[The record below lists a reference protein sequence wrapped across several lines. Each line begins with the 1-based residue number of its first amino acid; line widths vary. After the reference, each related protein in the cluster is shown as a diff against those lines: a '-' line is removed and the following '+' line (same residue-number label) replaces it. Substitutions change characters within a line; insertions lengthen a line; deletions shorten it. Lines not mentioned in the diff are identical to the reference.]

1 MHKLWYSPSAVRN
14 KRCLS
19 NNVNP
24 TCSLAHNRNDRHD
37 TKIPHAMWRSLLCWE
52 TRHVALHVSS
62 LLTRRCVSCLS
73 ATTTAGT
80 TGSVHYHLVILCA
93 IGGIIFVILSIS
105 VYISCREKKRDEKC
119 PHQPLDHIVH
129 HASDIELNS
138 LVRPSPSPQPTRHSA
153 ADNHVLPLPSMHPN
167 GSGLAPA
174 PPPIDTDAKKQAV
187 SANVAAADTRTSR
200 EYSRPDDV
208 TGSRYLNVNPHGDT
222 SRLGVSATSEVPAL
236 VTIETEPPD
245 TRRQCMAS
253 RDHSPSPRPDLVS
266 EEKFSYNTHP
276 AILLR
281 KPNPEHQPGPTG
293 NYHQHEQPRCAENV
307 AGSGRSHPGSQDPRP
322 PHMFYTRPNTTGRTP
337 KQSII

>member
-62 LLTRRCVSCLS
+62 LLTRRCVSRLS

-174 PPPIDTDAKKQAV
+174 PPPIDTDAKTQAV
-187 SANVAAADTRTSR
+187 SANVAATDTRTSR

-307 AGSGRSHPGSQDPRP
+307 AGSGRSHPGSQEPRP